1 LHKKERF
8 SVFTVEEILNMA
20 IKIENNG
27 EKVYRDAI
35 SQVEDAALIELLK
48 EMADEESRHAE
59 WFNDLKKEWGSAVD
73 NPLAEEMSRQ
83 MFSEIIGDRSFSLKE
98 VNFEL
103 VRDRQ
108 HLINLFIEF
117 EKDSIL
123 FYELIQ
129 PFLDKSKTRRML
141 DEIIKEE
148 HRHIER
154 LQEFFETD
162 AGLVTEKSS

>member
-1 LHKKERF
+1 M
-8 SVFTVEEILNMA
+8 FTVEEILNMA

-35 SQVEDAALIELLK
+35 SQVEDAALVELLK
-48 EMADEESRHAE
+48 EMADEEARHAE
-59 WFNDLKKEWGSAVD
+59 WFNDLKEEWGSAVE

-83 MFSEIIGDRSFSLKE
+83 MFSEIIGDRSFSHKE
-98 VNFEL
+98 VDFER

-108 HLINLFIEF
+108 QLISLFIEF

-129 PFLDKSKTRRML
+129 PFLDKPKTRRL
-141 DEIIKEE
+141 LEQIVTEE
-148 HRHIER
+148 HRHIEK
-154 LQEFFETD
+154 LEEFFETG